1 MIARGK
7 LAIQDLEISEWD
19 ITSDNISKLQFERNG
34 KIYEFPSS
42 DAVHYPIF
50 DFLSGITI
58 KSNRSYYFEQQD
70 IVHFYL
76 DCSIEISNQIDA
88 IHLPLPYIA
97 LHPTLGQIDISNTE
111 NNNERTNLGTCKTN
125 VELTHIV
132 LTSKLFNPS
141 YMPYMDL
148 KASIIY
154 KKDD

>member
-7 LAIQDLEISEWD
+7 FEIQDLGIAEWD

-50 DFLSGITI
+50 DSLSGITI

-70 IVHFYL
+70 LVHFYL
-76 DCSIEISNQIDA
+76 DLTLEISSKIDA
-88 IHLPLPYIA
+88 INLPLPYIA
-97 LHPTLGQIDISNTE
+97 LHPTLGQIHISNTL

-125 VELTHIV
+125 SGLSHVNLI
-132 LTSKLFNPS
+132 SNLFDPN
-141 YMPYMDL
+141 YMPFMEL